1 MAYFNKYNKNYAS
14 AKFCLNTM
22 MAIQLNRG
30 IQRNY
35 EPLLWFSFFW
45 QLFVKCLFT
54 DGLFKVVKP

>member
-1 MAYFNKYNKNYAS
+1 
-14 AKFCLNTM
+14 M

-45 QLFVKCLFT
+45 QLFVKYLLT
-54 DGLFKVVKP
+54 DGLFKVVKS